1 MLPEYIHMRVAESIL
16 FAGKAIRVLR
26 NPSPGATL
34 QEPVNQSQNSKG
46 SHGMQSFVGGSG
58 APKELPSFSNISAEE
73 LLPQAEADKIDVM
86 LKELKVSCQ
95 LGNFCWYC
103 TVYVTTIFCCMRVSL
118 LYYKSFLCY
127 LHKMNILIWAYGCL
141 RFLQHS
147 SEFYKRPFESA
158 VGSIR
163 TIAANHL
170 WQVLMFKSIMYSI
183 NI

>member
-1 MLPEYIHMRVAESIL
+1 MPVYYVVTLARIVISFVFDPTLQDMLPEYIHMRVAESIL

-34 QEPVNQSQNSKG
+34 QEPSQNSKG

-58 APKELPSFSNISAEE
+58 VPKELPSFSNISAEE

-103 TVYVTTIFCCMRVSL
+103 TVYVPPSFVICAFPCCITNTFYAIFIKWV
-118 LYYKSFLCY
+118 Y
-127 LHKMNILIWAYGCL
+127 
-141 RFLQHS
+141 
-147 SEFYKRPFESA
+147 
-158 VGSIR
+158 
-163 TIAANHL
+163 
-170 WQVLMFKSIMYSI
+170 
-183 NI
+183 

>member
-1 MLPEYIHMRVAESIL
+1 MRVAESIL

-46 SHGMQSFVGGSG
+46 SHGMLSFVGGSG

-103 TVYVTTIFCCMRVSL
+103 TVYVTTIFCCMCVSL

-127 LHKMNILIWAYGCL
+127 LHKMDILIWAYGCL
-141 RFLQHS
+141 CFCSILLNFTNGLLSLLSAQYVQLQLIIS
-147 SEFYKRPFESA
+147 GRY
-158 VGSIR
+158 
-163 TIAANHL
+163 
-170 WQVLMFKSIMYSI
+170 
-183 NI
+183 